1 MLGRFFK
8 LFCALF
14 IFTIMAAPGAAQAAT
29 ASGKV
34 TTNHWK
40 KGAAEGYSLTA
51 TVTVPLALAR
61 LAVMTLTGPE
71 IVTPVTLTEDA
82 SGTTYS
88 AVVTLAAR
96 PLDPTAY
103 TVTVTY
109 IDSETDPTPADTL
122 ILPVTVV
129 DSFATLTSP
138 MGGVAGTTNPTFT
151 WQAPALAGLS
161 GYRLSI
167 SGLDNGVDGSPWL
180 SAQLSAGTL
189 SAQYQ
194 SSGGFPS
201 SLTKGVLYEWY
212 VYTFD
217 SLGNSSENR
226 DGAVMIG
233 ANISGTV
240 TDLSG
245 APVAGATVSIYYA
258 TNGDVIPTSAT
269 TKADG
274 SYLLGGLNSTN
285 YRLRFSK
292 DGGKPVF
299 YNNRLGLLMES
310 DPLLADATKL
320 KTGIDAKLGWGAIS
334 GKVVNSSG
342 TNLSGVSVALLDG
355 SGNATSYPAATTKSD
370 GTFSFT
376 LLPLGNYRI
385 RVIGTP
391 LGYADLNDGSLI
403 PVTEGDTSGQNVVL
417 NTLPKVNITGTV
429 TDLSGAP
436 LSGIWVYLY
445 DTAGTPLF
453 IPGAATGADGSY
465 ALVDVPGG
473 SYKVGFL
480 PGAGS
485 SYAKQYYNRKATTLL
500 AENITVGSTVV
511 TNINAVLGT
520 GRPVITAFTVPA
532 TSPTLTVSGITFSAI
547 EGTGVAGYLINESGV
562 TPAADAAGWRSTPP
576 TSYTFAGV
584 GEKTLYAWAK
594 GATGLVSAS
603 SAASVSVEAGA
614 VTPGD
619 SNGDGVITIAEVKLA
634 LDMYLKLQ
642 APARFV
648 DADGDDV
655 VTLLE
660 VQKVINAFL
669 AVQ

>member
-14 IFTIMAAPGAAQAAT
+14 IFTIMAAPGAAQAAVT
-29 ASGKV
+29 DSKL

-40 KGAAEGYSLTA
+40 KGATEGFSLTA
-51 TVTVPLALAR
+51 TVTIDSPLAEMTISGLQIAAPVPL
-61 LAVMTLTGPE
+61 VSNDVGTIHT
-71 IVTPVTLTEDA
+71 VTVP
-82 SGTTYS
+82 
-88 AVVTLAAR
+88 LAAR
-96 PLDPTAY
+96 PQVGDAY
-103 TVTVTY
+103 TVQVDYLTEPPT
-109 IDSETDPTPADTL
+109 SETLTL
-122 ILPVTVV
+122 TVGAV
-129 DSFATLTSP
+129 VESFATLTSP
-138 MGGVAGTTNPTFT
+138 IGGVAGTTNPTFT

-167 SGLDNGVDGSPWL
+167 SGLDETPWL

-194 SSGGFPS
+194 ATGSYPS
-201 SLTKGVLYEWY
+201 SLTKGTLYDWS

-226 DGAVMIG
+226 DGTVMIG

-245 APVAGATVSIYYA
+245 APVAGATVAVYNTLNELQIF
-258 TNGDVIPTSAT
+258 TT

-274 SYLLGGLNSTN
+274 SYLLGGLNTTN

-292 DGGKPVF
+292 DGKAVY
-299 YNNRLGLLMES
+299 YNNRLDAS
-310 DPLLADATKL
+310 DNLAVSATTL
-320 KTGIDAKLGWGAIS
+320 TTGINAVLGGWGAIS
-334 GKVVNSSG
+334 GKVVNSLAAG
-342 TNLSGVSVALLDG
+342 LSGYRVELLDANG
-355 SGNATSYPAATTKSD
+355 QATTYPAVTTST
-370 GTFSFT
+370 GGAFTFSLVAPGT
-376 LLPLGNYRI
+376 YRI
-385 RVIGTP
+385 RVVGAN
-391 LGYADLNDGSLI
+391 GYASLDYGSTLL
-403 PVTEGDTSGQNVVL
+403 VSEGQITQLPFDAVL
-417 NTLPKVNITGTV
+417 YKVNITGTV
-429 TDLSGAP
+429 RDLVGAP
-436 LSGIWVYLY
+436 VAGIEVYLY
-445 DTAGTPLF
+445 TTGGSLIFD
-453 IPGAATGADGSY
+453 IPAAVTGADGSY
-465 ALVDVPGG
+465 ALSGVPIGN
-473 SYKVGFL
+473 YKVGFL
-480 PGAGS
+480 PLGGS
-485 SYAKQYYNRKATTLL
+485 VYAKQYYNRKGTVAD
-500 AENITVGSTVV
+500 ANIIAVSSTVV
-511 TNINAVLGT
+511 TTGINAVLGS
-520 GRPVITAFTVPA
+520 GRPVITGFTVPA
-532 TSPTLTVSGITFSAI
+532 TSASLTVSGIALAAT
-547 EGTGVAGYLINESGV
+547 EDTYGVAGYLITESPSAPSA
-562 TPAADAAGWRSTPP
+562 TASGWTTSAP